1 MNGNQLNAL
10 IERLQVHDH
19 PKLLE
24 YIMPNKEQNVTT
36 TGEKQVQHH
45 CNVLLRNIL
54 RMQGYNLSYVH
65 QVIENVITIYKN
77 NNEED
82 ALTKMKKGGTLN
94 CIIIIKQNVYIFNNI
109 ETLMPVS
116 YVLSLAIRKYV
127 EDNNGIDDSNAIG
140 LYNLS
145 QNFVLDLSD
154 DVGDSMNTNDILGTT
169 GYTVPC
175 IGLKTK
181 TKHPTKE
188 LAILKKVLMERQLD
202 AQRLD
207 KKISPLL
214 LNVEDEEDDEEH
226 IIDAVVDNGKKQS
239 NNNNNNTNNNNNNN
253 NNNANDENKSV
264 HKIYDKTPP
273 YEKYI
278 YEIQHAGISMVE
290 GKYTFYDLVF
300 RTPRYRNENLVFLSR
315 ITLFGKLGWA
325 LYHDDAAVDDERV
338 LYYGL
343 PSSDSYPPCNIQFR
357 CLAGSGAPIIECI
370 IGPTPAK
377 RTAILVDD
385 MNKKKKK
392 KKKKG
397 GKKKKKKIKIKQ
409 EDEQIDNKQNKHQ
422 FHNNISS
429 TTSLPSS
436 NKTINN
442 DKKDGGHVIKLT
454 RLNQIIN
461 SKREDKIRE
470 EILLLELE
478 HKIIHYFKHIN
489 VKPTNVEKV
498 AKQYLW
504 EETVLFDMMKTKFNV
519 DIFSIDIPPF
529 LNNEDARA
537 KAIENIENK
546 RKMNRKGSKEIKLFI
561 PSSGE

>member
-24 YIMPNKEQNVTT
+24 YIMPNKEQNMTM

-214 LNVEDEEDDEEH
+214 LNVEDEEDDGEH
-226 IIDAVVDNGKKQS
+226 IIVA
-239 NNNNNNTNNNNNNN
+239 
-253 NNNANDENKSV
+253 
-264 HKIYDKTPP
+264 
-273 YEKYI
+273 
-278 YEIQHAGISMVE
+278 
-290 GKYTFYDLVF
+290 
-300 RTPRYRNENLVFLSR
+300 
-315 ITLFGKLGWA
+315 
-325 LYHDDAAVDDERV
+325 
-338 LYYGL
+338 
-343 PSSDSYPPCNIQFR
+343 
-357 CLAGSGAPIIECI
+357 
-370 IGPTPAK
+370 
-377 RTAILVDD
+377 
-385 MNKKKKK
+385 
-392 KKKKG
+392 
-397 GKKKKKKIKIKQ
+397 
-409 EDEQIDNKQNKHQ
+409 
-422 FHNNISS
+422 
-429 TTSLPSS
+429 
-436 NKTINN
+436 
-442 DKKDGGHVIKLT
+442 
-454 RLNQIIN
+454 
-461 SKREDKIRE
+461 
-470 EILLLELE
+470 
-478 HKIIHYFKHIN
+478 IN